1 MSMKALSSLET
12 RLQPTRQMS
21 SSLCIFAARPFSGSV
36 FKQSCYSRQLTCS
49 SLSLELHQ
57 IAVSARLN
65 SMHGPLPQH
74 PEDVGQPIDTVLHPG
89 LQLMQQHLML
99 SGRKMTLIVPRSID
113 AVLDMYIARNQGDRD
128 PYWCRPWPSA
138 IALAQLILQQP
149 ELVKGKRVCD
159 IGCGL
164 GLAGIAAALSGAKE
178 VVMLDR
184 EPIALQCS
192 LLSAQAC
199 GVASVQDYT
208 QHAEP
213 EAASSSQH
221 QSSPSQAGSDV
232 AQDSASGLDNAAPD
246 CRSTANQQASFPQV
260 SAQHFDW
267 GDPSCQGEY
276 DVALACDVLYEP
288 YSVEPVATITPRL
301 LNHRTG
307 RLLLADPSHR
317 TKDNRDRF
325 LQLLGGQPKSA
336 MLLQESSEVTIRMD
350 EQDSLV
356 QLQLLRMKQGK
367 ETVGV
372 KLSIPS

>member
-1 MSMKALSSLET
+1 
-12 RLQPTRQMS
+12 
-21 SSLCIFAARPFSGSV
+21 
-36 FKQSCYSRQLTCS
+36 
-49 SLSLELHQ
+49 
-57 IAVSARLN
+57 
-65 SMHGPLPQH
+65 MHGPLSQH

-89 LQLMQQHLML
+89 LQLMQQHLTL
-99 SGRKMTLIVPRSID
+99 SGRKLTLVVPRSVD

-199 GVASVQDYT
+199 GVVSVQDYT

-221 QSSPSQAGSDV
+221 QSLPSQPDSD
-232 AQDSASGLDNAAPD
+232 
-246 CRSTANQQASFPQV
+246 QQASTSQV

-267 GDPSCQGEY
+267 GDPSCQGNY

-288 YSVEPVATITPRL
+288 YSVEPVARITPRL

-317 TKDNRDRF
+317 TKANRDRF

-336 MLLQESSEVTIRMD
+336 MLLQESSEVTIQMD
-350 EQDSLV
+350 DQDSLV

-367 ETVGV
+367 ETVGL
-372 KLSIPS
+372 KLSVPSQD